1 MKSNMLET
9 DGVTGTGSAKKR
21 ILLVDDH
28 PLVGKGLASLLKTTG
43 DLAICAEAGTVQ
55 EAIRLIAQESPDLV
69 ILDISLPG
77 VSGLELLK
85 DIQIRSPGLPVLVL
99 SMHEEN
105 VYAERVLR
113 AGAKGYIMKQE
124 PGATVIE
131 AIRSVLAGNLYM
143 SPNLL
148 SRMLKLFVSN
158 DSPAAPKKIGP
169 ETLGD
174 RELQVYTLIGN
185 GFSTKEIASQLNLSV
200 KTVQTYREHIKRKLG
215 LRTATELVY
224 SAAQWIKNGWGI

>member
-1 MKSNMLET
+1 MKSRMRET
-9 DGVTGTGSAKKR
+9 GGATGKGVAKKR

-28 PLVGKGLASLLKTTG
+28 PLVGKGLGTLLNTTR

-55 EAIRLIAQESPDLV
+55 EATRLIAQESPDLV

-85 DIQIRSPGLPVLVL
+85 DIHVCNPDLPVLVL
-99 SMHEEN
+99 SMHEES

-143 SPNLL
+143 SPNLV
-148 SRMLKLFVSN
+148 SRMLKVFVSN
-158 DSPAAPKKIGP
+158 GASEAPKKSGP
-169 ETLGD
+169 EALND

-185 GFSTKEIASQLNLSV
+185 GFTTKEIAAQLNLSP
-200 KTVQTYREHIKRKLG
+200 KTVQTYREHIKRKFG
-215 LRTATELVY
+215 LRKANELVHV
-224 SAAQWIKNGWGI
+224 ATQWVKNGPSL